1 MLQYDG
7 ISELVKAAPKR
18 LADARELLEQPTWQ
32 SERSDAGYRH
42 LCAAQYLAGYAVE
55 CALKAV
61 IIERTEWQRKQ
72 WTKTWSEVLR
82 HRQTRDLKPDL
93 SGARSHN
100 LELLLIGSGLS
111 EDLDTNEDMKRTWGT
126 CCRWNPAWRYRPDY
140 VTDRKRAEEMVEAC
154 EDVYH
159 WLKSQFPSAK

>member
-18 LADARELLEQPTWQ
+18 LDDAWELLEQPTW
-32 SERSDAGYRH
+32 EPNRSDADYRH

-61 IIERTEWQRKQ
+61 IIERTEVARGQ
-72 WTKTWSEVLR
+72 WTKTWTEVLLY
-82 HRQTRDLKPDL
+82 RQTQGVGPDL

-100 LELLLIGSGLS
+100 LELLLITSGLS
-111 EDLDTNEDMKRTWGT
+111 EDLDNNPQMRQKWGI
-126 CCRWNPAWRYRPDY
+126 CCTWNPALRYQPDPM
-140 VTDRKRAEEMVEAC
+140 TDRQRAQEMVEAC
-154 EDVYH
+154 REVYN
-159 WLKSQFPSAK
+159 WLRSQLWT